1 MRIRKSDNNEKKN
14 KYVNVDDF
22 KNNPNFAIEKYKS
35 NLQFIYQNPIQLIE
49 IKTIVGHEY
58 EIWIKLY
65 NDNIKIK
72 KEVKQQFNKLPN
84 FSYEQLLF
92 FYSLFISC
100 CIYTDK
106 SIQKKYVEKDFLYNL
121 NYFLKRIPKNKIT
134 EYNNEKLLATEILPQ
149 FSEINKN
156 LSDLENFTF
165 MCNVY
170 ANGVLLNKSNNNE
183 KYVLYQKEFMSYENN
198 MYIEELEIIN
208 NKEYKDFEYLELY
221 NLILTI
227 IKNKYDWDFKC
238 INTNYIE
245 YNFGLFFYIINSF
258 TSFEEISPHSLLI
271 TSNIDCENEIYNNLD
286 NLKRIKYKDLK
297 TKINSTFSSFSN
309 FREDNIDLLIGK
321 LGTSEFNTSKQFYP
335 LFKIEEY
342 VYINSECFP
351 AITDPSFADY
361 LFSLFWKN
369 SNVQERKN
377 YSTIFE
383 DMVYKVFKDKAYN
396 FSAEKNVKY
405 SIDNKIYEIDVIA
418 RNEKTII
425 ICEVK
430 STDTNYYFSEIEKNI
445 RNTVNGKA
453 KHQLHRMKKDF
464 NNQEVLKQIN
474 ISKDDFEKKE
484 IVYMIVSPGFDG
496 VGQVD
501 GIVSVNL
508 FLLDFILS
516 DNISSNIKIKE
527 SYENNLKKIL
537 FAAKNGLEY
546 KINYT

>member
-1 MRIRKSDNNEKKN
+1 MKNNTR
-14 KYVNVDDF
+14 YVTVDDF
-22 KNNPNFAIEKYKS
+22 KNNPNLAIEKYKS
-35 NLQFIYQNPIQLIE
+35 NLQFIYQNPIKLIE
-49 IKTIVGHEY
+49 IKTIIGHEY
-58 EIWIKLY
+58 GIWTKLY

-72 KEVKQQFNKLPN
+72 KELKQQFNKLPN

-100 CIYTDK
+100 GINTDK
-106 SIQKKYVEKDFLYNL
+106 SIQKKYIEKDFLYNL
-121 NYFLKRIPKNKIT
+121 NNFLKKIPKNKIT
-134 EYNNEKLLATEILPQ
+134 DWHNKKLSAIEILSQ
-149 FSEINKN
+149 FSEINKI

-170 ANGVLLNKSNNNE
+170 ANGGLVDNSTNNE
-183 KYVLYQKEFMSYENN
+183 EYVLYQKEFMSYENK
-198 MYIEELEIIN
+198 MYIEELERIN
-208 NKEYKDFEYLELY
+208 NKEYKDFEYQELSS
-221 NLILTI
+221 LILTI
-227 IKNKYDWDFKC
+227 IKYKYDEDFQFIK
-238 INTNYIE
+238 TNYIE
-245 YNFGLFFYIINSF
+245 YTCGLYYIINNSF
-258 TSFEEISPHSLLI
+258 TSFEEISPHSFLI
-271 TSNIDCENEIYNNLD
+271 TSNINCENEIYNNLD
-286 NLKRIKYKDLK
+286 SLKRLKYKDLK

-309 FREDNIDLLIGK
+309 FREDYIDLFIGK
-321 LGTSEFNTSKQFYP
+321 LGTSEFNISKQFYP
-335 LFKIEEY
+335 LFKIGEY
-342 VYINSECFP
+342 VYINSDCFP
-351 AITDPSFADY
+351 AIKDPSFADY

-369 SNVQERKN
+369 SNEQERKR

-383 DMVYKVFKDKAYN
+383 DMVYHVFIDNSYN

-445 RNTVNGKA
+445 RNTINGKA
-453 KHQLHRMKKDF
+453 KNQLNRMKKDF
-464 NNQEVLKQIN
+464 KNQEVLKQIN
-474 ISKDDFEKKE
+474 ISKEDFEKKE

-508 FLLDFILS
+508 YLLDFILT

-527 SYENNLKKIL
+527 SYENNLEKIL

-546 KINYT
+546 KINYI